1 LSLVLRERRQWLCG
15 DHASHDKSRKRPKQR
30 IQCACKICPERRCL
44 ATIVGIN
51 NSKNEAAFPNAVLSS
66 SLLLGSPP
74 DNTAIQYSVSP
85 ASDMSVLGATSTI
98 SGSWDGTN
106 NEKHDGFRKHSP
118 AASITTNLDTLRVTH
133 GFAVRPATTGDNP
146 VLFAFARGYDPDTN
160 SKYTDYTMGVAGKY
174 GSGRVVVWGDEW
186 VTYDTVWTNEDRAIT
201 TPRVSTGTTSSSGSA
216 SAAS

>member
-1 LSLVLRERRQWLCG
+1 MTRVASDPNSESNVLARYVRNG
-15 DHASHDKSRKRPKQR
+15 GG
-30 IQCACKICPERRCL
+30 L

-85 ASDMSVLGATSTI
+85 ASDMSVLADVSTI
-98 SGSWDGTN
+98 SGSWDGSN
-106 NEKHDGFRKHSP
+106 NEKHDGFRKHDP
-118 AASITTNLDTLRVTH
+118 AASITKNLDTLRVTH

-186 VTYDTVWTNEDRAIT
+186 VTYDTVWTNEDRGKTYTADVYWDNVIKWL
-201 TPRVSTGTTSSSGSA
+201 GKCGE
-216 SAAS
+216 